1 MNQLRRRVAVT
12 LAASLIAIAGIVPVT
27 SAGTYVPPTIVV
39 DDDGSA
45 TSRGC
50 SYSGQAYTSVQEGI
64 DNAEDGATIIVCP
77 GDYTE
82 AVSIVGRSSLTI
94 KASKSFTASIIDPG
108 TSTNGCVAG
117 IFSGCGDEA
126 IVLIADSYAITMSG
140 FRVVHDTDEA
150 GCGPREIGVWI
161 VASRGISF
169 RGNKVLATGNETLGP
184 CAMLTGIVAGLPGI
198 VEGGTLPIWAP
209 EAARK
214 RPSGASEDWATV
226 VYLYANTV
234 VDYALAGI
242 VATSTVLEG
251 KGGSILGR
259 TDARIEKNSIQYRH
273 DLATVCW
280 TDFALGSTKR
290 TLRSNGFV
298 VNRIARSL
306 QPAGTDPTAGLCP
319 AVGIYAGAGYPD
331 SPISGAQAYI
341 KSNQVYSELGE
352 LPTGPAGGGTGPA
365 PAVPFP
371 AVGILVVDPL
381 HSPGGATVYGNYV
394 RGHYVGILGVDAR
407 GMLIRSNQ
415 ARYGVLGI
423 GMVDTDTASILSN
436 KAQENLIGIGLAN
449 GSEIGPIASFV
460 PMGVQPAGP
469 GPSPSPSITPDP
481 YVTKNITVKS
491 NYATLNVAA
500 SCIDTTSGSKT
511 LGTANIWSGNKA
523 ESASSFPYGICG
535 GATPAPSQTPWPYP
549 FAP

>member
-1 MNQLRRRVAVT
+1 MNKIGRRVAVT
-12 LAASLIAIAGIVPVT
+12 LAAGLIAAAGIVPVA
-27 SAGTYVPPTIVV
+27 SAGTYVAPIIMV

-45 TSRGC
+45 TPRSC
-50 SYSGQAYTSVQEGI
+50 NYSGPAETTIQAGI
-64 DNAEDGATIIVCP
+64 DVAPDGATIIVCP

-82 AVSIVGRSSLTI
+82 TVSIIGRSSLTI
-94 KASKSFTASIIDPG
+94 KASKSYYASIIDPD
-108 TSTNGCVAG
+108 TSAGGCAAG
-117 IFSGCGDEA
+117 IFSGCGEDA
-126 IVLIADSYAITMSG
+126 IVLIADSYAITMYG
-140 FRVVHDTDEA
+140 FRITHDTDAA
-150 GCGPREIGVWI
+150 GCGPREVGVWI

-184 CAMLTGIVAGLPGI
+184 CALMTGIIVGFPGI
-198 VEGGTLPIWAP
+198 VSGGFLPVWAP
-209 EAARK
+209 GAGRK
-214 RPSGASEDWATV
+214 SPSGLNEDWATV
-226 VYLYANTV
+226 AYLYANTI

-242 VATSTVLEG
+242 VATSSVLEG
-251 KGGSILGR
+251 KGTLLGR
-259 TDARIEKNSIQYRH
+259 TDAKIEKNSIQYRH

-280 TDFALGSTKR
+280 TDFALASTR
-290 TLRSNGFV
+290 SLIRSNGFV
-298 VNRIARSL
+298 VSRLAKSL
-306 QPAGTDPTAGLCP
+306 RPAGTSPAGGICP
-319 AVGIYAGAGYPD
+319 SVGIYAGAGYPD

-352 LPTGPAGGGTGPA
+352 LATGPAGTGPA

-381 HSPGGATVYGNYV
+381 HSPGGATVYGNNV

-407 GMLIRSNQ
+407 GALIRSNY
-415 ARYGVLGI
+415 AKYGYLGI

-460 PMGVQPAGP
+460 PVGVQPAGAT
-469 GPSPSPSITPDP
+469 PSPSPSITPDP
-481 YVTKNITVKS
+481 YVTQNITVKS
-491 NYATLNVAA
+491 NYATLNLAA
-500 SCIDTTSGSKT
+500 SCIDTTTGSKT
-511 LGTANIWSGNKA
+511 RGTANIWSSNKA

-535 GATPAPSQTPWPYP
+535 GATPAPSQTPWPNP